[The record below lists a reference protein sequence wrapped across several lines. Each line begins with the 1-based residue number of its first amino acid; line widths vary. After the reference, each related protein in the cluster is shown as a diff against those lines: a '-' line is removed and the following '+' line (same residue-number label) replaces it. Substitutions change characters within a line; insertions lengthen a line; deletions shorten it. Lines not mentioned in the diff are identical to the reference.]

1 MKFATALT
9 AAIVAATGCLGL
21 AACDSDPTAQLEQ
34 AQPAT
39 GDKLAEYAGG
49 ITDIVSLGDNADLV
63 QRFCQNAFAARC
75 PADVGTKLGEFG
87 YASGGSGVDL
97 ANAFVVWI
105 ADEKDGN
112 ADLASK
118 DDDYLWAAYKV
129 ALARE
134 PDGDGAVSNLDFIKD
149 GGDRKGML
157 RSLLESQEFKNL
169 K

>member
-1 MKFATALT
+1 MRPN
-9 AAIVAATGCLGL
+9 AAAFLAAMLAL
-21 AACDSDPTAQLEQ
+21 AACDGDPTAQLEQ

-39 GDKLAEYAGG
+39 GDKLAQYSAS
-49 ITDIVSLGDNADLV
+49 ITDIVSLSANADLA

-87 YASGGSGVDL
+87 FASGGSGVDL
-97 ANAFVVWI
+97 ANAFIVWV

-118 DDDYLWAAYKV
+118 DEDYLWAAYKV

-134 PDGDGAVSNLDFIKD
+134 PDEGGAKSNLAFIKD

-157 RSLLESQEFKNL
+157 RSLLESREFKNL
-169 K
+169 Q